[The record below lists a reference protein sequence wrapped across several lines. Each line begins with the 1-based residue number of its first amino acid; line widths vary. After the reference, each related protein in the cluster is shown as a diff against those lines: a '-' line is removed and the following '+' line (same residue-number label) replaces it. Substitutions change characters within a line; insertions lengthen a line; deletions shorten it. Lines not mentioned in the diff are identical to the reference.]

1 MSHKLFGFAGPS
13 VADQKTSEIP
23 TGLSMFDLTGKVAVV
38 TGGTGVLG
46 SVMCKGLA
54 AAGAKVAVCGRRKE
68 VAQEVVDAIVAE
80 GGTAMA
86 LPADVTDKDS
96 TQAAADTLVAAWGTI
111 DILVNA
117 AGGNQPGATIGP
129 DDSFCDKFSTEA
141 FDQITKLNLVGTILP
156 CQIFGK
162 IMETKKEGN
171 IINISSMAAQQTI
184 TRVCGYSASKA
195 AIDNFTKW
203 LAVEMATKLGD
214 KIRVNAIAPGFFLA
228 EQNRALLTNEDGS
241 LTARGP

>member
-1 MSHKLFGFAGPS
+1 MSEEPAAKKQKASPS
-13 VADQKTSEIP
+13 
-23 TGLSMFDLTGKVAVV
+23 GLAMFDLTGKVVVV

-68 VAQEVVDAIVAE
+68 VAQEVVDAISAA

-86 LPADVTDKDS
+86 LPADVTEKES
-96 TQAAADTLVAAWGTI
+96 CQAAADALVAEWGTI

-129 DDSFCDKFSTEA
+129 DDSFCDKFSTED
-141 FDQITKLNLVGTILP
+141 FDKITKLNLVGTILP

-162 IMETKKEGN
+162 IMEAKAEGN

-228 EQNRALLTNEDGS
+228 EQNRALLTNPDGS
-241 LTARGP
+241 LTSRGP

>member
-1 MSHKLFGFAGPS
+1 
-13 VADQKTSEIP
+13 
-23 TGLSMFDLTGKVAVV
+23 
-38 TGGTGVLG
+38 
-46 SVMCKGLA
+46 
-54 AAGAKVAVCGRRKE
+54 
-68 VAQEVVDAIVAE
+68 
-80 GGTAMA
+80 MA
-86 LPADVTDKDS
+86 LPADVTDKAS
-96 TQAAADTLVAAWGTI
+96 CEAAREALQAAWGTI

-129 DDSFCDKFSTEA
+129 DDSFCKKFSTEA
-141 FDQITKLNLVGTILP
+141 FEQITKLNLVGTILP
-156 CQIFGK
+156 CQIFGE
-162 IMETKKEGN
+162 IMEAKKEGC
-171 IINISSMAAQQTI
+171 IVNISSMAAQQTI

-241 LTARGP
+241 LTSRGASIGSSCCCGGGYCGSCGCRFARAVLCVCG